1 MLVRTLIDADVDL
14 LDETRPLF
22 ENVNLS
28 ISQYM
33 RLVCKLIYLTVTRLD
48 IAYVIESVSQFMHKL
63 REIY

>member
-1 MLVRTLIDADVDL
+1 MCTLIDADVDL